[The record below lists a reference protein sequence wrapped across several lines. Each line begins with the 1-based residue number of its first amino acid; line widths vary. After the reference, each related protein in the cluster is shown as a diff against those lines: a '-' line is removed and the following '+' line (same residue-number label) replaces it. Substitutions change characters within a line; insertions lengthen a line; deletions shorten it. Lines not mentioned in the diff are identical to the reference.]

1 MTHESRSDQSQ
12 DIPRM
17 RSYQT
22 RHATISTSIFSSP
35 TVPTCLDTRTSETFD
50 LSSLLY
56 SYCRIPHS
64 VCKYPNASHTLC
76 ASSLHIEMV
85 ARLLRSS
92 FGVRNKKS
100 TRATLI
106 HVRCARSVSASK
118 RVFSWRWAAT
128 MRSTSTRPFTK
139 HKGGPCCYE
148 YSFITKRTPLFP

>member
-12 DIPRM
+12 DTTNAVVPDT
-17 RSYQT
+17 T
-22 RHATISTSIFSSP
+22 RNHLDSHLLFSNCIYFVSI
-35 TVPTCLDTRTSETFD
+35 LALARR
-50 LSSLLY
+50 LISLLY

-64 VCKYPNASHTLC
+64 VCKYPNASHILC
-76 ASSLHIEMV
+76 ASSRHLEIV
-85 ARLLRSS
+85 ALLIRSS

-100 TRATLI
+100 TSATLI